1 LLQQLPHQGKAK
13 GLAACHSQTTSPFR
27 CLNNF
32 LSKYC
37 LTFWGHF
44 TEKPPCFF
52 LYCKFEKNVCQ
63 RGKGRFP
70 CQKMRPVFGGKAQKN
85 RAF

>member
-44 TEKPPCFF
+44 SKGWRLFFFTKPQCFSSWF
-52 LYCKFEKNVCQ
+52 SNNMYNQ
-63 RGKGRFP
+63 
-70 CQKMRPVFGGKAQKN
+70 
-85 RAF
+85 